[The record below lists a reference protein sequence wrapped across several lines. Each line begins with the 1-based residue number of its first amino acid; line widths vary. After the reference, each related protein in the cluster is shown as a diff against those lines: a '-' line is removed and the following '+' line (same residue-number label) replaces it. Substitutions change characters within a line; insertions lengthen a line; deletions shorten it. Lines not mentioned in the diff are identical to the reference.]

1 MAEISPFLV
10 LLGLPSLCIRAP
22 GIYMYILMVTASG
35 GRSFFSWK
43 RKDSTWKRKRKHQ
56 MNIHPAAFNA
66 TAN

>member
-10 LLGLPSLCIRAP
+10 RAP

-43 RKDSTWKRKRKHQ
+43 RKDSTWKREKNTK
-56 MNIHPAAFNA
+56 
-66 TAN
+66 